1 MSLSK
6 KCYSDIRRLKTIEER
21 FDYLVLRGDVGKRTF
36 GVDRWLNQEFYQ
48 SRLWRQVRDEVIV
61 RDGGCDLGIEG
72 YEIREG
78 LLVHH
83 MNPITRDDI
92 VFGAQDILDPEF
104 MITTCKATH
113 NAIHYG
119 DRTLLPHVPVER
131 SFGDTRLW

>member
-1 MSLSK
+1 MARSK
-6 KCYSDIRRLKTIEER
+6 KCYSDLRRLSTIEER
-21 FDYLVLRGDVGKRTF
+21 FNYLALRGDVGKRTF

-48 SRLWRQVRDEVIV
+48 SRLWRQVRDEVII

-72 YEIREG
+72 YEIHEG

-83 MNPITRDDI
+83 MNPVTRDDI

-104 MITTCKATH
+104 MITTCKQTH

-119 DRTLLPHVPVER
+119 DRTLLPHVPNER
-131 SFGDTRLW
+131 RFGDTRLW